1 MLFLVQNECCCVAG
15 AAVDHETPGVAAE
28 IAGVGFGPKFFP
40 FFVIFVG
47 GQIPKKLKFVKSRVE
62 LFVLADEDVAIL
74 FALTNFVERQVGLDV
89 PLLQL
94 LGGDFCLDCH
104 K

>member
-1 MLFLVQNECCCVAG
+1 VAG

-28 IAGVGFGPKFFP
+28 IAGVGSGPKFFP
-40 FFVIFVG
+40 FFVIFVSG
-47 GQIPKKLKFVKSRVE
+47 HISEKLEFVKSRVE

-74 FALTNFVERQVGLDV
+74 FALPNFVEGQVGLDI

-94 LGGDFCLDCH
+94 FGGHFCLDCH